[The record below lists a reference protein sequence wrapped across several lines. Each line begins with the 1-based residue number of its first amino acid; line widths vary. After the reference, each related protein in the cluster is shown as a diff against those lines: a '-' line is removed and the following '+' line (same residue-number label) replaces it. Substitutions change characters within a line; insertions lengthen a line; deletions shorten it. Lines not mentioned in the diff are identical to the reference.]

1 MKSVFFWSEEE
12 ARTHR
17 KDNPDP
23 RGLYVSLRQGAIITR
38 PIQSVIFG
46 FAKV

>member
-17 KDNPDP
+17 KENPEP
-23 RGLYVSLRQGAIITR
+23 RGIYLALRQGEIITR
-38 PIQSVIFG
+38 PIQSILFG
-46 FAKV
+46 FTR

>member
-17 KDNPDP
+17 AENPSP
-23 RGLYVSLRQGAIITR
+23 NGLYLTLQQGAIVTR
-38 PIQSVIFG
+38 PAQSVLFG
-46 FAKV
+46 FEP

>member
-17 KDNPDP
+17 AKNPKPTGIYID
-23 RGLYVSLRQGAIITR
+23 LRQGAIITQQ
-38 PIQSVIFG
+38 IQSVLFG
-46 FAKV
+46 FKE